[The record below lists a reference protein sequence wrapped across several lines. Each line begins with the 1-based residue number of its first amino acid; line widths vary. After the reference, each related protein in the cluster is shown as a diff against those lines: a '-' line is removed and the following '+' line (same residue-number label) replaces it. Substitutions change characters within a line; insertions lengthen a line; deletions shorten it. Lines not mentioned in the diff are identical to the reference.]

1 MKSYTF
7 QATIE
12 IIGIN
17 PFVRIPEDILD
28 AIFKQAA
35 KDKGHIPVSG
45 TVNNTAYQQ
54 TLLRYSGLWRLYINT
69 TMLEN
74 SPKRI
79 GELIKVTITYD
90 TADRTVK
97 PHPQFIKA
105 LENNLGAKQSFNKL
119 APSMQKEMIRYISNL
134 KTEQTRSRIIDR
146 AINYLLGKST
156 FIGKKMLN
164 DRN

>member
-7 QATIE
+7 QATLE

-17 PFVRIPEDILD
+17 PFVSIPGDILH

-35 KDKGHIPVSG
+35 KDKGHIPVTG
-45 TVNNTAYQQ
+45 TVNDTVYQQ
-54 TLLRYSGLWRLYINT
+54 TLLKYRGLWRLYINAS
-69 TMLEN
+69 MLQN

-79 GELIKVTITYD
+79 GESIDVTITYD
-90 TADRTVK
+90 TADRTIK

-105 LENNLGAKQSFNKL
+105 LENNLEAKQSFNKL
-119 APSMQKEMIRYISNL
+119 APSMQKEMIRYIANL

-156 FIGKKMLN
+156 FIGKKMLEDKN
-164 DRN
+164 